1 MERDDSHGRTY
12 FAWEGPWSVRIGI
25 PGRLD
30 WQVDIGDSVAARLLT
45 AVGTRLPERA
55 WTNPTISALIGRVAG
70 PMLSAG
76 RLRLSGTLP
85 NGQRY
90 MIAPTRVWMV
100 ADSRAVL
107 DGEDL
112 GAMTPLP
119 QQERLGDFHPP
130 QRGICVVGHGH
141 FETFDPSRHRAADCI
156 QPTT

>member
-55 WTNPTISALIGRVAG
+55 WTNPTISALMGRVAG
-70 PMLSAG
+70 PILSAG
-76 RLRLSGTLP
+76 RLRLSGTLS

-107 DGEDL
+107 T
-112 GAMTPLP
+112 AKTSV
-119 QQERLGDFHPP
+119 R
-130 QRGICVVGHGH
+130 
-141 FETFDPSRHRAADCI
+141 
-156 QPTT
+156 